1 MPMSDLP
8 AFCVYR
14 DFPPEADKTV
24 QFDRHYLLY
33 AAKGTMRLQAAGR
46 SWTLPPARAAL
57 IAADAPI
64 TLSIATTITCCSAL
78 FSPGVYDA
86 PPAPLRVLDMSP
98 LARELVLACREYGP
112 EISALP
118 PDGRQ
123 LFDTLYMLAT
133 RAAKAPNDMW
143 MPVGQSDAVQLAL
156 QMTETQIAEPL
167 NFGDIAEAVGLTER
181 TLARRFQDEL
191 GMPWRD
197 CQRRLR
203 IIRAVEAL
211 ADPGRQ
217 ITQIAMDV
225 GYNASSAFNAAFLD
239 FTGQTPT
246 AFRAELFFGD
256 TKKAAPKRSGPI
268 E

>member
-1 MPMSDLP
+1 MSALP

-46 SWTLPPARAAL
+46 SWTVPPARAAL
-57 IAADAPI
+57 IAAGAPI

-78 FSPGVYDA
+78 FA
-86 PPAPLRVLDMSP
+86 PETYEAPKAPLRVLDMSP

-112 EISALP
+112 DAGTLSVE
-118 PDGRQ
+118 GRQ
-123 LFDTLYMLAT
+123 LFDTLYMLAR
-133 RAAKAPNDMW
+133 RAADAPNDMW
-143 MPVGQSDAVQLAL
+143 MPVGQSDPVRRALEITEAQLAEPSGFG
-156 QMTETQIAEPL
+156 TIAT
-167 NFGDIAEAVGLTER
+167 AVGMTER

-197 CQRRLR
+197 CLRRMR

-211 ADPGRQ
+211 ADPDRQ
-217 ITQIAMDV
+217 VTQVAMEV
-225 GYNASSAFNAAFLD
+225 GYSSSSAFNSAFLE

-246 AFRAELFFGD
+246 AFRNPE
-256 TKKAAPKRSGPI
+256 
-268 E
+268 